1 MDDLQDLKDWY
12 SAEQAARVLSK
23 NSHTE
28 VKQAYVRQLVYLK
41 KIRTLKLG
49 NRTNLYCKEDVDAYR
64 VEGRGRKSGRAKQAR
79 HAKQAA

>member
-1 MDDLQDLKDWY
+1 LQDLKDWY
-12 SAEQAARVLSK
+12 SAEQAAQVLSK
-23 NSHTE
+23 NSHMV

-79 HAKQAA
+79 HVKEAA